1 MEECAR
7 IVGLSTLGYP
17 EVRNIAG
24 LPFTRYR
31 ARKFQNLYKIPAW
44 FHYKIWD
51 TTNDRL
57 TNSFRDLDLS
67 PCDLYHFFNGI
78 SYGRKPWLTTFE
90 TVLPR
95 WGPVGEQLIR
105 EGVELL
111 AGKPCK
117 KILALSECTATLQRE
132 HLQRVA
138 PDIAP
143 SILGK
148 LAVMHPPQALKISG
162 LSEKKEIKRM
172 VSFIFVGGDFFLKGG
187 REMIQSLDMLH
198 KEGYNNWHLT
208 IISPISTGYIN
219 KPSESNIRETRLIIS
234 SLRDHITHYD
244 RLPNN
249 IVLSLFRESHVAL
262 LPTWA
267 ETYGYS
273 VLEAQA
279 SGTPVITTNIRAL
292 PEINND
298 TAGWLLPV
306 KLNSKRNAELSSAED
321 RTVFATH
328 LRHILTEQLR
338 GILSDPSCISIKA
351 EAALDRIRQF
361 HDPKEKANI
370 LERYYE
376 EALG

>member
-1 MEECAR
+1 MEEFTR

-31 ARKFQNLYKIPAW
+31 TRKFQNLYKIPAW
-44 FHYKIWD
+44 FHYKICD

-95 WGPVGEQLIR
+95 WGPVSEQLIR

-111 AGKPCK
+111 AGESCK
-117 KILALSECTATLQRE
+117 KILAISECTATLQRE

-138 PDIAP
+138 PDITP
-143 SILGK
+143 LILGK

-162 LSEKKEIKRM
+162 LSEKKEIKRT

-187 REMIQSLDMLH
+187 REMIQSFEMLH

-208 IISPISTGYIN
+208 IISPIEKGYIN
-219 KPSESNIRETRLIIS
+219 NHLNQIS
-234 SLRDHITHYD
+234 VQHAVSLA
-244 RLPNN
+244 P
-249 IVLSLFRESHVAL
+249 F
-262 LPTWA
+262 
-267 ETYGYS
+267 
-273 VLEAQA
+273 
-279 SGTPVITTNIRAL
+279 GTM
-292 PEINND
+292 
-298 TAGWLLPV
+298 
-306 KLNSKRNAELSSAED
+306 
-321 RTVFATH
+321 
-328 LRHILTEQLR
+328 
-338 GILSDPSCISIKA
+338 
-351 EAALDRIRQF
+351 
-361 HDPKEKANI
+361 
-370 LERYYE
+370 
-376 EALG
+376 